1 MEMSKDENVEDLVIS
16 YRFPP
21 SDDVSGIILAKRVIE
36 DGKKV
41 DLLNVSAGD
50 ESDHAFE
57 NLVNEF
63 ICEKKSIEMEHDP
76 NFLNGIKEYVEKGL
90 KAIEEFDKDYKTIK
104 NRSWPLATH
113 FLSFEYKLRNPK
125 VYWRA
130 EFSDPLLFNIYNEKR
145 DFVDRDIKDQ
155 EYIDKVNA
163 EIRKLNE
170 EGNHDFPELELGANA
185 FFLSEYLP
193 FLFADEILFTNPNQ
207 REIMLKQFPYD
218 VYDFVMEKSN
228 FRRHPTLDERFYHV
242 KEAEI
247 DLDSDSINI
256 GYFGTY
262 IGKRHF
268 ESIFYGFETLN
279 HKYKDKLKFYLYV
292 SDARFL
298 KDLSKDLEISDN
310 LIVKDKL
317 SFLEFLNVTTKF
329 DVLLLN
335 DSVTSDVF
343 EINPYLPSKY
353 ADYLGSNTDI
363 WAICEEGSVL
373 DSFDHKYK
381 SYLQDYNS
389 TRDVLLRILEDN
401 GFNDDA
407 GFKNENEYYADRF
420 TSLNKLLEIE
430 HKRKNSN
437 LEEVKKLK
445 KELKKLKKDNN
456 KLKKEKDKLKT
467 ENNKLSKKNTE
478 ILSSKS
484 WRITKPLRG
493 LKPKKK

>member
-1 MEMSKDENVEDLVIS
+1 MSGKDENVENLVIS
-16 YRFPP
+16 YKFPP
-21 SDDVSGIILAKRVIE
+21 STDVSGIILSKRVIE
-36 DGKKV
+36 DGGKV
-41 DLLNVSAGD
+41 DLLNVSSDD
-50 ESDHAFE
+50 ESDHDYG

-63 ICEKKSIEMEHDP
+63 INERKSIEMEHDP
-76 NFLNGIKEYVEKGL
+76 NFLNGIEEYVEKGL
-90 KAIEEFDKDYKTIK
+90 KAIEEFGKDYKTIK

-113 FLSFEYKLRNPK
+113 FLSFEYKLKNPD
-125 VYWRA
+125 VFWRA

-185 FFLSEYLP
+185 FLLSEYLP
-193 FLFADEILFTNPNQ
+193 FLFADEILFTNQNQ
-207 REIMLKQFPYD
+207 REIMLRQFPYD
-218 VYDFVMEKSN
+218 VYDFVMKKSV
-228 FRRHPTLDERFYHV
+228 FRRHPTLDESFYHV
-242 KEAEI
+242 KDADI

-268 ESIFYGFETLN
+268 ESIFYAFETLN
-279 HKYKDKLKFYLYV
+279 HENKNKLKFYLYV
-292 SDARFL
+292 SDAAFL

-343 EINPYLPSKY
+343 EMNPYLPSKY

-373 DSFDHKYK
+373 DSFEHKYK

-389 TRDVLLRILEDN
+389 TRDVLLKILEDN
-401 GFNDDA
+401 GLECDA
-407 GFKNENEYYADRF
+407 GLKNESEYYADRF

-437 LEEVKKLK
+437 MEEVLKLK
-445 KELKKLKKDNN
+445 KELKKLKKDNKKLKEEKN
-456 KLKKEKDKLKT
+456 KLNN
-467 ENNKLSKKNTE
+467 ENKKLSKKNKE

-484 WRITKPLRG
+484 WKITKPLRG
-493 LKPKKK
+493 LKSKKD